1 MTNDHDTEA
10 AQTRRQAFV
19 DTLPKPLVELEG
31 SLPTEIAR
39 ENASARSKIR
49 KIYRL
54 IDQIAAVRAPHV
66 ACAGKCADCCRMNV
80 SISGLEAKLIADAT
94 GRKAVI
100 VEGSVEHDQDR
111 FVGVACPFLRDD
123 LCTIY
128 EHRPL
133 VCRNHASF
141 YDTAKWCMPEHSL
154 RTDAPMVNF
163 SGIDEAY
170 VAVSS
175 GRGRMILADI
185 RDFFPIASGADG
197 AAACGA
203 P

>member
-1 MTNDHDTEA
+1 MNSDLDTEA
-10 AQTRRQAFV
+10 AQIRRQAFV
-19 DTLPKPLVELEG
+19 DALPESLIEMEG
-31 SLPTEIAR
+31 SLPTDNASA
-39 ENASARSKIR
+39 NASARSKIG

-54 IDQIAAVRAPHV
+54 MDQIAEVRAPHV

-80 SISGLEAKLIADAT
+80 SISGLEAKLIAEAT
-94 GRKAVI
+94 GRKAAT
-100 VEGSVEHDQDR
+100 VEDSVKHEQHR
-111 FVGVACPFLRDD
+111 FVGVPCPFLSDD

-141 YDTAKWCMPEHSL
+141 YATAKWCAPEHSL

-170 VAVSS
+170 FAVS
-175 GRGRMILADI
+175 GRDRMILADI
-185 RDFFPIASGADG
+185 RDFFPE
-197 AAACGA
+197 A
-203 P
+203 PGEVAPGGRAP

>member
-1 MTNDHDTEA
+1 MTSDHDTEA
-10 AQTRRQAFV
+10 AQIRRQAFV
-19 DTLPKPLVELEG
+19 DALPKRLVELEG
-31 SLPTEIAR
+31 SLPTDIAR
-39 ENASARSKIR
+39 ANASARSKIG

-54 IDQIAAVRAPHV
+54 MDQIAEVRAPHV
-66 ACAGKCADCCRMNV
+66 ACAGECADCCRMNV
-80 SISGLEAKLIADAT
+80 SISGLEAKLIAEAT
-94 GRKAVI
+94 RRKAAT
-100 VEGSVEHDQDR
+100 VEASIRHEQGR

-141 YDTAKWCMPEHSL
+141 YPTAKWCMPEHSL

-175 GRGRMILADI
+175 GRDRMILADI
-185 RDFFPIASGADG
+185 RDFFPMASGAER
-197 AAACGA
+197 A
-203 P
+203 PGDDAP

>member
-1 MTNDHDTEA
+1 MTSDHDTEA
-10 AQTRRQAFV
+10 AQIRRQAFV
-19 DTLPKPLVELEG
+19 DALPKNLVELEG
-31 SLPTEIAR
+31 SLPTDIDRA
-39 ENASARSKIR
+39 NASARSKIG

-54 IDQIAAVRAPHV
+54 MDQIAEVRAPHV

-94 GRKAVI
+94 GRKVATVAS
-100 VEGSVEHDQDR
+100 SVKHEQDA
-111 FVGVACPFLRDD
+111 FVGVPCPFLSED

-141 YDTAKWCMPEHSL
+141 YATAKWCMPEHSL

-170 VAVSS
+170 FAVSS
-175 GRGRMILADI
+175 GRDRMILADI
-185 RDFFPIASGADG
+185 RDFFPEAVGG
-197 AAACGA
+197 GA
-203 P
+203 PDGRAQ

>member
-1 MTNDHDTEA
+1 MTSDQDTEA
-10 AQTRRQAFV
+10 AQIRRQAFV
-19 DTLPKPLVELEG
+19 DALPKRLIELEG
-31 SLPTEIAR
+31 SLSTDIAR

-54 IDQIAAVRAPHV
+54 MDQIAEVRAPHV

-80 SISGLEAKLIADAT
+80 SISRLEAKLIAETTGLKVAT
-94 GRKAVI
+94 
-100 VEGSVEHDQDR
+100 VENSIRHEQDR

-141 YDTAKWCMPEHSL
+141 YATANWCMPEYSL

-175 GRGRMILADI
+175 GRDRLILADI
-185 RDFFPIASGADG
+185 RDFFPVASGADG
-197 AAACGA
+197 APAGGA

>member
-1 MTNDHDTEA
+1 MTSDHDTEA
-10 AQTRRQAFV
+10 AQIRRQAFV
-19 DTLPKPLVELEG
+19 DALPKNLVEMEG
-31 SLPTEIAR
+31 SLSTDIAR
-39 ENASARSKIR
+39 ANASARSKIG

-54 IDQIAAVRAPHV
+54 MDQIAEVRAPHV
-66 ACAGKCADCCRMNV
+66 ACAGKCADCCQMNV
-80 SISGLEAKLIADAT
+80 SISGLEAKLIAEAT
-94 GRKAVI
+94 GRKVATI
-100 VEGSVEHDQDR
+100 EDSVKHEQDR
-111 FVGVACPFLRDD
+111 FVGVPCPFLSDD

-141 YDTAKWCMPEHSL
+141 YAMAKWCMPEHSL

-175 GRGRMILADI
+175 GRDRMILADI
-185 RDFFPIASGADG
+185 AVGAREVDG
-197 AAACGA
+197 G
-203 P
+203 

>member
-1 MTNDHDTEA
+1 MTSDYDSEA
-10 AQTRRQAFV
+10 AQLRRQAFV
-19 DTLPKPLVELEG
+19 DALPKRLIELEG
-31 SLPTEIAR
+31 SLPTDIAR
-39 ENASARSKIR
+39 ANASARSKIG

-54 IDQIAAVRAPHV
+54 IDQIAEVRAPHV
-66 ACAGKCADCCRMNV
+66 ACAGECADCCRMNV
-80 SISGLEAKLIADAT
+80 SISGLEAKLIAEAT
-94 GRKAVI
+94 GRKVAT
-100 VEGSVEHDQDR
+100 VEDSVKHEQDR
-111 FVGVACPFLRDD
+111 FVGVACPFLRND

-141 YDTAKWCMPEHSL
+141 YATAKWCTPEHSL

-175 GRGRMILADI
+175 GRDRLILADI
-185 RDFFPIASGADG
+185 RDFFPEASGG
-197 AAACGA
+197 GVPGGRA

>member
-1 MTNDHDTEA
+1 MTSDYDSEA
-10 AQTRRQAFV
+10 AQLRRQAFV
-19 DTLPKPLVELEG
+19 DALPKRLIELEG
-31 SLPTEIAR
+31 SLPTDIAR
-39 ENASARSKIR
+39 ANASARSKIG

-54 IDQIAAVRAPHV
+54 IDQIAEVRAPHV
-66 ACAGKCADCCRMNV
+66 ACAGECADCCRMNV
-80 SISGLEAKLIADAT
+80 SISGLEAKLIAEAT
-94 GRKAVI
+94 GRKVAT
-100 VEGSVEHDQDR
+100 VEDSVKHEQDR
-111 FVGVACPFLRDD
+111 FVGVACPFLRND

-141 YDTAKWCMPEHSL
+141 YATAKWCTPEHSL

-175 GRGRMILADI
+175 GRDCMILADI
-185 RDFFPIASGADG
+185 RDFFPEASGG
-197 AAACGA
+197 GVPGGRA